1 MGISENMV
9 PRNTDHQKKVTKV
22 ATNLPKKTNIE
33 IIVMERGKEKTAE
46 MEIENTTVNHLKN
59 PDVELMIRRI

>member
-33 IIVMERGKEKTAE
+33 IIVMERGKEKTV

>member
-1 MGISENMV
+1 MAT
-9 PRNTDHQKKVTKV
+9 PNTDHQKKVTKV

-33 IIVMERGKEKTAE
+33 IIVMERGKEKKAE

>member
-1 MGISENMV
+1 MAI
-9 PRNTDHQKKVTKV
+9 RNTDHQKKVTKV

>member
-33 IIVMERGKEKTAE
+33 IIVMERGKEKLAV
-46 MEIENTTVNHLKN
+46 MENTTVNPLKN

>member
-1 MGISENMV
+1 MAI
-9 PRNTDHQKKVTKV
+9 RNTDHQKKVTKV

-33 IIVMERGKEKTAE
+33 IIVMEREREKIVE

>member
-1 MGISENMV
+1 MAI
-9 PRNTDHQKKVTKV
+9 RNTDHQKKVTKV

-33 IIVMERGKEKTAE
+33 IIVMERGKEKKAE